1 MKHAKAAILCLTLAL
16 CLTFSLSRA
25 WAHEDLDSAREIIGK
40 WNDVVVTAKI
50 ITRMRVVVEGR
61 EMSKADN
68 EIEAAATIIDP
79 SGLAVL
85 SNSSVDPA
93 RVYKEML
100 KQARSEGDGLP
111 KFNVETEISDIK
123 MLLPDGTE
131 LPAKIVMKDSDL
143 DLAFIRPVTKLDK
156 PVHALDL
163 SKASKPNILDNIVI
177 LTRLGTVAGRTP
189 SVSMHRIEAI
199 IKKPRTFYVIDQDV
213 FQGKL
218 GAPVFS
224 LDGKVAGIFLLRV
237 AGSEQKG
244 SFISNALGINTYGMM
259 PVILPSE
266 EIAAIA
272 KQALEI
278 KDKPKAEK

>member
-1 MKHAKAAILCLTLAL
+1 MKYAKTAILCLASAL
-16 CLTFSLSRA
+16 CLTFPMSRA
-25 WAHEDLDSAREIIGK
+25 WSQEDLGSAREITGR
-40 WNDVVVTAKI
+40 WNDVVITAKVV
-50 ITRMRVVVEGR
+50 TRLRVIVEGR
-61 EMSKADN
+61 EMNKTDN
-68 EIEAAATIIDP
+68 EIETVATVIDP

-85 SNSSVDPA
+85 SSSSIDPA
-93 RVYKEML
+93 RIYREVL
-100 KQARSEGDGLP
+100 KQARTEGEGMP

-123 MLLPDGTE
+123 MLLPDGSE
-131 LPAKIVMKDSDL
+131 LSAKIVMKDSDL
-143 DLAFIRPVTKLDK
+143 DLAFIKPVTKLDK

-163 SKASKPNILDNIVI
+163 SRESKPDILDNIII
-177 LTRLGTVAGRTP
+177 LTRLGTVAGRIP

-199 IKKPRTFYVIDQDV
+199 IRKPRTFYVIGQDI

-224 LDGKVAGIFLLRV
+224 LDGKVVGIFLLRV
-237 AGSEQKG
+237 TRSEQKS
-244 SFISNALGINTYGMM
+244 SFISNILGVNTYGMM

-278 KDKPKAEK
+278 KDKAKDEK

>member
-1 MKHAKAAILCLTLAL
+1 MKYSRAAILCLTL
-16 CLTFSLSRA
+16 CLLFPTSGA
-25 WAHEDLDSAREIIGK
+25 WSHENLNNARELIGK
-40 WNDVVVTAKI
+40 WNDVVITVKV
-50 ITRMRVVVEGR
+50 ITRLRVIVEGR
-61 EMSKADN
+61 EMSKTDN
-68 EIEAAATIIDP
+68 EVEAVATVIDP
-79 SGLAVL
+79 SGLVVL

-93 RVYKEML
+93 RVYREML
-100 KQARSEGDGLP
+100 KQARTEGEGLP

-123 MLLPDGTE
+123 MLLSDGNE

-143 DLAFIRPVTKLDK
+143 DLAFIKPAAKLEK

-163 SKASKPNILDNIVI
+163 SKESKPDILDNIMI
-177 LTRLGTVAGRTP
+177 LTRLGTVAGRIP
-189 SVSMHRIEAI
+189 SISMYRLEAI
-199 IKKPRTFYVIDQDV
+199 IKKPRTLYVIDQDV

-224 LDGKVAGIFLLRV
+224 LDGKVVGIFLLRV
-237 AGSEQKG
+237 AGTEQK
-244 SFISNALGINTYGMM
+244 SSLIPNILGVNTYGMM